1 MTGYDFSQHNSNTLM
16 HIGTA
21 GGWTKASTDLP
32 LKNRIEKSILC
43 WNT

>member
-1 MTGYDFSQHNSNTLM
+1 MTAYDFSQHNSNTLM

-21 GGWTKASTDLP
+21 EVGQKPVQDLP
-32 LKNRIEKSILC
+32 LKNRIEKSTLC